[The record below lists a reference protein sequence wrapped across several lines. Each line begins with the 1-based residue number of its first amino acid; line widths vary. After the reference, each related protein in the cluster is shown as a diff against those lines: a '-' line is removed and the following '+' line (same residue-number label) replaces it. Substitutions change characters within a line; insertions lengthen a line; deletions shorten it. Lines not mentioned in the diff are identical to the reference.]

1 MSEATEAVKHVPA
14 TTTKATAPTPTP
26 AAAKEDEKRS
36 ITLTFTGSDLA
47 LYESIVKDADED
59 ERTPSGLLLRYI
71 RQNYGKSKA

>member
-1 MSEATEAVKHVPA
+1 MSEATEATKPHTPA
-14 TTTKATAPTPTP
+14 APKPAASTPTP

-36 ITLTFTGSDLA
+36 ITLTFTGADLA

-71 RQNYGKSKA
+71 RKNYGGRKE